1 MSDAPD
7 NIHYLDD
14 HRIRTSREFEDE
26 MVAYLECLWGRE
38 TFAFNLAVRD
48 LEKLRRGATD
58 PELRPPETDWEA
70 LHMALHI
77 RALANDVLRH
87 FGLSDYVRPE
97 DDLPGRPVRPSPSE

>member
-1 MSDAPD
+1 MPEDSD

-14 HRIRTSREFEDE
+14 YRIRTSREFEDE

-48 LEKLRRGATD
+48 LEKMRRGLTD

-87 FGLSDYVRPE
+87 YGLADHVRPE
-97 DDLPGRPVRPSPSE
+97 DDLPERPVRLPSSE